1 MMICNNFDT
10 VIYCIDNFINIFIFT
25 IIYIN
30 IKLVLSIIFHKCI
43 DFI

>member
-10 VIYCIDNFINIFIFT
+10 VIYFIDNFINIFIFT